1 MARSIT
7 FLHTADLHFGAPFRG
22 IRNLSETW
30 SDRLLEAIGAAY
42 DTVIETAIKREVDFV
57 VIAGDVFDTAR
68 ASYRDY
74 RRFFDGL
81 HRLDR
86 AGVPAYLCTG
96 NHDPYTSWQID
107 FERLPPSAVMF
118 DAARPS
124 FALYERDGEALCLL
138 GGRSYFNQTWPRDQ
152 RISEG
157 IDRASLERNLERQTG
172 RDNLSR
178 QQAPF
183 SVGVIHTGLT
193 LDPLK
198 APENPLDL
206 MATGIDYWACG
217 HIHSRYAYPSWDDPS
232 IVFPGCI
239 QGRDANETGS
249 RGCVLVTLTEGA
261 GNRVEFVPTASIDWE
276 RLSVDVS
283 DASTVSDVERSIVE
297 ALFRANGRAQ
307 CARMIARVKLVGSTD
322 LHDVLCRN
330 DVLED
335 LRTRLSSAYDEFF
348 VDELSNRTKKPR
360 DLERMGDEALFAAA
374 FVRAAERRGKYIS
387 ALRAEVEEQLVEWR
401 LDPSAANALT
411 DDLCDQSMGLVLD
424 LLDGGLQR

>member
-30 SDRLLEAIGAAY
+30 SDRLLEAIGSAY
-42 DTVIETAIKREVDFV
+42 DTVIDTAIKREVDFV

-86 AGVPAYLCTG
+86 AGVPVYLCTG
-96 NHDPYTSWQID
+96 NHDPYTSWQAD
-107 FERLPPSAVMF
+107 FERLPRNVVMF
-118 DAARPS
+118 EAAHPS

-172 RDNLSR
+172 RPDLSR
-178 QQAPF
+178 VQAPF

-206 MATGIDYWACG
+206 MACGIDYWACG

-261 GNRVEFVPTASIDWE
+261 ANRVEFVPTASIDWE

-283 DASTVSDVERSIVE
+283 SSETVSDIERRITE
-297 ALFRANGRAQ
+297 ELFRANGRAQ
-307 CARMIARVKLVGSTD
+307 CSRMIARVELVGTTD
-322 LHDVLCRN
+322 LHDLLCQK
-330 DVLED
+330 DILED
-335 LRTRLSSAYDEFF
+335 VRLRLSDTYDEFF
-348 VDELSNRTKKPR
+348 VDALSNRTRKPR
-360 DLERMGDEALFAAA
+360 DLERSGGEALFATEFA
-374 FVRAAERRGKYIS
+374 RAAARRREDLPS
-387 ALRAEVEEQLVEWR
+387 LRAEVEEELVARR
-401 LDPSAANALT
+401 LGPSAAKALT
-411 DDLCDQSMGLVLD
+411 DELCDESMHFVLD
-424 LLDGGLQR
+424 LLDRGSQR